1 MFHKPDDTT
10 EQSFH
15 NSILVQTNQPHI
27 ETDQQYAERVANMQ
41 NFPDTNTT
49 IQNNKSFTYISLKDL
64 ARLGDTSPAYISAVL
79 TVPSKHFKP
88 SIQRRLKHVVKKYNL
103 VLEPHSTTRYNTD
116 DLVKELN
123 YKERVAKPNEPTYKG
138 ISISEIAHM
147 TGYTKD
153 YISAVLHG
161 RRPLTAPL
169 QKKLNSLYDAMPLV
183 NRVDLP
189 ADMAEDLNTSSEDDL
204 RERLVIS
211 LDAKAKQDKAKEEKP
226 VVEDK
231 LDELNTN
238 ISNLVASF
246 QALLKGKE

>member
-1 MFHKPDDTT
+1 MFNKPDDTT

-15 NSILVQTNQPHI
+15 NSIVVQTNQH
-27 ETDQQYAERVANMQ
+27 AERVANMQ
-41 NFPDTNTT
+41 NFPDTKD
-49 IQNNKSFTYISLKDL
+49 IEKQNNRTFTYISLKDL

-79 TVPSKHFKP
+79 TVPNKHFKP
-88 SIQRRLKHVVKKYNL
+88 TVQRRLKHVVKKYNL
-103 VLEPHSTTRYNTD
+103 VLEPHITARYNTET
-116 DLVKELN
+116 LVEELN
-123 YKERVAKPNEPTYKG
+123 YRERVAKPNEPTYNG
-138 ISISEIAHM
+138 ISIAEIAHM

-153 YISAVLHG
+153 YISSVLHG